1 MGSSRRLVERR
12 LLSCSASHAILEI
25 SKLFREQHDLGMRHC
40 SVREMTSLW
49 SSAGVLLW
57 KIWRVKKH
65 ESRLNRGRLGKRW
78 L

>member
-1 MGSSRRLVERR
+1 
-12 LLSCSASHAILEI
+12 
-25 SKLFREQHDLGMRHC
+25 
-40 SVREMTSLW
+40 MTSLW

-78 L
+78 LQCAITTRTWKRPYIRLGWIHQ